1 MTAADRSYADLRCR
15 CATKLAFAKIG
26 RKVCALVAE
35 VAAVGWHGR
44 RRFLLA
50 CGALMA
56 APIPV
61 RAQGTRKPYRVG
73 ILATESGVEVQQS
86 LRALGYVPGRD
97 IVYEI
102 RFSRGRAERFD
113 ELAADLVREKVDLI
127 VAPNPAAVLS
137 AKKSTSTIPI
147 VMMHTPDPVE
157 LGIVS
162 SLARPGGNITG
173 TTTLS
178 TALTIKQL
186 ELLAELIPGISRVA
200 LLINPRNPW
209 HPVTVQGL
217 RSLGRSLGQ
226 GIVVLQLRAP
236 DDFDAA
242 FRTMARQ
249 SVQAALVLADPLSYA
264 YRQRLAELA
273 IANHIPLVGSLREY
287 AEAGCLMSYWADG
300 SEILR
305 NTARYI
311 DQILKGAKPASLPV
325 EQPTRFEF
333 VINLKTANTLGLKV
347 SQSVLAQ
354 ADRII
359 E

>member
-1 MTAADRSYADLRCR
+1 M
-15 CATKLAFAKIG
+15 
-26 RKVCALVAE
+26 
-35 VAAVGWHGR
+35 GWLGR

-50 CGALMA
+50 CGALIA
-56 APIPV
+56 APVPV
-61 RAQGTRKPYRVG
+61 CAQGRHRPYRVG
-73 ILATESGVEVQQS
+73 ILATESGAEVQQS
-86 LRALGYVPGRD
+86 LRELGYVPGRN
-97 IVYEI
+97 IVFEI
-102 RFSRGRAERFD
+102 RSTKGRAEHLD
-113 ELAADLVREKVDLI
+113 ALAADLVREKVDVI

-137 AKKSTSTIPI
+137 AKRATSTIPI

-157 LGIVS
+157 LGIVA
-162 SLARPGGNITG
+162 SLAKPGGNITG

-178 TALTIKQL
+178 TALSIKQL
-186 ELLAELIPGISRVA
+186 ELVAELIPGISRVA

-217 RSLGRSLGQ
+217 RSSGRSLGQ
-226 GIVVLQLRAP
+226 GIRVLELSAP
-236 DDFDAA
+236 GDFDAA
-242 FRTMARQ
+242 YRAMKQQRT
-249 SVQAALVLADPLSYA
+249 QAALVLADPLTYA

-273 IANHIPLVGSLREY
+273 IENHLPLVGSLREY

-305 NTARYI
+305 NTARYV
-311 DQILKGAKPASLPV
+311 DQILKGASPASLPI

-333 VINLKTANTLGLKV
+333 VVNRKTADALGLRIP
-347 SQSVLAQ
+347 QSVLAQ

>member
-1 MTAADRSYADLRCR
+1 
-15 CATKLAFAKIG
+15 
-26 RKVCALVAE
+26 
-35 VAAVGWHGR
+35 VGWLGR

-50 CGALMA
+50 CAALAA
-56 APIPV
+56 APIPSF
-61 RAQGTRKPYRVG
+61 AQGPRKPYRVG
-73 ILATESGVEVQQS
+73 ILATESGEEVRQS
-86 LRALGYVPGRD
+86 LRELGYVPGRD
-97 IVYEI
+97 IVFEV
-102 RFSRGRAERFD
+102 RTTKGNAERLD
-113 ELAADLVREKVDLI
+113 ALAADLVREKVDVI

-137 AKKSTSTIPI
+137 AKKATSTIPI

-157 LGIVS
+157 LGIVA
-162 SLARPGGNITG
+162 SLAKPGGNVTG

-178 TALTIKQL
+178 TALSIKQL
-186 ELLAELIPGISRVA
+186 ELVAELLPGVSRVA

-217 RSLGRSLGQ
+217 RSSGRSLGQ
-226 GIVVLQLRAP
+226 GILVLELRAP
-236 DDFDAA
+236 GDFDAA
-242 FRTMARQ
+242 FRSMKQQNA
-249 SVQAALVLADPLSYA
+249 QAALVLADPLTYA
-264 YRQRLAELA
+264 YRQRLAGQA
-273 IANHIPLVGSLREY
+273 IENRLPMVGSLREY

-305 NTARYI
+305 NTARYV

-333 VINLKTANTLGLKV
+333 VINLKTAAALGLEV
-347 SQSVLAQ
+347 PQSLLAQ